1 MIAVEKLNGEITTF
15 EDVKEPQADEKA
27 SDTHEPAKCGCISC
41 GGREIPADD
50 IETRRKIERYRK
62 KYHG

>member
-1 MIAVEKLNGEITTF
+1 MITEKLNGENTVF
-15 EDVKEPQADEKA
+15 ETVERPQTDEKMP
-27 SDTHEPAKCGCISC
+27 DTHEPAKCGCISC
-41 GGREIPADD
+41 GGREIPTDD